1 MDLQYAIGWGMI
13 AATDTESS
21 KQSKIRWHFLF
32 LKRVLEKGVQFKRD
46 FAFFQPLFR
55 FVAKEQ
61 QSLKT
66 I

>member
-13 AATDTESS
+13 TATDTKSS
-21 KQSKIRWHFLF
+21 KQSKTQWQLLF

-46 FAFFQPLFR
+46 FAFFQPLSG